1 MRSLPKE
8 SQSRRAPLAPAPLQ
22 PSGGVQGVMELN
34 PSATAWMIWFGV
46 VVLLVFFIKD
56 D

>member
-1 MRSLPKE
+1 
-8 SQSRRAPLAPAPLQ
+8 
-22 PSGGVQGVMELN
+22 MELN